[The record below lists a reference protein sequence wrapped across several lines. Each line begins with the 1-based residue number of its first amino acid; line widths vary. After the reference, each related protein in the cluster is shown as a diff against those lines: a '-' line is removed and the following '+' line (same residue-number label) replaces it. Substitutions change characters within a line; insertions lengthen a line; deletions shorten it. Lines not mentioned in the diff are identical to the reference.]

1 MTSKTTFFNDVV
13 KGLQASPKYLLSKY
27 FYDAEGDALFQKIMD
42 APEYYVTNAD
52 LEIFSQQSDALA
64 KTLVNGDQNFEIL
77 ELGAG
82 DASKSSYL
90 LKSLAAAQKKYTYR
104 PIDISD
110 SIIDFLHSE
119 MPKRVPGIVVSGL
132 AGEYLPMLKK
142 AYAESPKKKLLLFL
156 GSSIGNYELDE
167 AQQFLKQVYQIM
179 QPGDLI
185 LVGFD
190 LKKDPNQILAAYNDA
205 GGFTKAFNLN
215 LLTRINT
222 ELDANID
229 INAFDHF
236 PTYNPMTGACRSY
249 LVSKKNQ
256 IISIPN
262 ATDIVLA
269 RHEAI
274 DMELSQKFSIADI
287 DAMADALGFLPKP
300 YFFDQKGWYCNA
312 IWEKKWHKKILH
324 Q

>member
-1 MTSKTTFFNDVV
+1 MTTKKTFFNDVV

-52 LEIFSQQSDALA
+52 LEIFSQQSDTLA
-64 KTLVNGDQNFEIL
+64 KSLVNGDQNFEIL

-82 DASKSSYL
+82 DASKSTFL
-90 LKSLAAAQKKYTYR
+90 LQSLTNAQKKYTYR

-110 SIIDFLHSE
+110 SIIDFLQSE
-119 MPKRVPGIVVSGL
+119 MPKRVPGIVVKGL

-142 AYAESPKKKLLLFL
+142 AYAESSKKKLLLFL

-167 AQQFLKQVYQIM
+167 AQQFLKEVYQIM
-179 QPGDLI
+179 QSGDLI

-222 ELDANID
+222 ELDAKID
-229 INAFDHF
+229 LDAFDHF
-236 PTYNPMTGACRSY
+236 PTYNPISGACRSY

-256 IISIPN
+256 VISIPG
-262 ATDIVLA
+262 APDISLA
-269 RHEAI
+269 QHEAI

-287 DAMADALGFLPKP
+287 DAMADTLGFLPKP
-300 YFFDQKGWYCNA
+300 YFFDKKGWYCNA
-312 IWEKKWHKKILH
+312 IWEKK
-324 Q
+324 